1 MGTHWSDPQTVQGGV
16 LATIAG
22 QGIGYRSCPSQGQ
35 LIAVPSIACL
45 RRETNIIFCHLHFAP
60 QAVPGDVVVAQHG

>member
-1 MGTHWSDPQTVQGGV
+1 MGTIGAILKQFKEG
-16 LATIAG
+16 AG
-22 QGIGYRSCPSQGQ
+22 YNCRTGHRLSFLPSQGQ

-60 QAVPGDVVVAQHG
+60 QAVPRDVVVAQHG